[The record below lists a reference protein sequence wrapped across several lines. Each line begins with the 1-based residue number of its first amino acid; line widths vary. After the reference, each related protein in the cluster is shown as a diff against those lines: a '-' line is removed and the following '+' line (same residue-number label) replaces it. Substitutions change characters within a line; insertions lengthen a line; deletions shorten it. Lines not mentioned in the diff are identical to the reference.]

1 MEIFRLFGSIFV
13 NSDEAEKSISRTEE
27 KAESLGSKLGNGI
40 KTAAKWG
47 TAIVGGATAA
57 VGGLLAVTNK
67 TAEYAD
73 EIDKLS
79 ERTGIGRE
87 RLQELRYAAA
97 QSDVEFSVLEKAVKK
112 MSETS
117 VLAAD
122 GSKKAAEAFEML
134 GISLTNTDGSMKSVN
149 QLFEESMNALAD
161 MEESVE
167 RNYIGNQIFGRGFT
181 EMLPLLNA
189 GSDGIQELSD
199 RARELGLVMSEEA
212 VIANVTFGDT
222 LEDIKQSFSGVVR
235 GLTNSFLPM
244 MQQFADFI
252 INNMPAVQEMLGGVM
267 NSLGDAVAA
276 VLPFLMDLIQN
287 ALPPMIDLFS
297 QIASD
302 ILPPVITLF
311 TDILQAVLPPLIEL
325 FSGIITTVLPPLMD
339 LLTIIIEDIL
349 PPFIQLFTDVIDAI
363 LPPLMD
369 LFKQIIDTLLP
380 PLIDLFKQ
388 IIDAV
393 MPFLI
398 ELFDEFT
405 ETVLPPL
412 MELIDE
418 IVQVILPPL
427 LDLFND
433 LAEVVLPLVMTVFE
447 ALLPVIE
454 PIMNAIA
461 DVIRIVLALIKGDW
475 EEVWDGIKSF
485 FGNIW
490 DTICNAAEGFGKIFG
505 NIFEGIKKVVLGV
518 WDGLVGGIKKAI
530 NWIINGINTFIRGL
544 NKIKI
549 PDWVPGVGGKG
560 LNIKE
565 IPLLAYGGEI
575 TQKGHAIVGEAGPE
589 LLELPQG
596 AKVKPL
602 SGEGIDYERLEAI
615 AYTSFFEAFVDAMKS
630 LGKGEIR
637 IDIDGRT
644 LAREMIPRIIAEN
657 QRMGVVTV

>member
-1 MEIFRLFGSIFV
+1 MIAIELFRLFGSIFID
-13 NSDEAEKSISRTEE
+13 NEEANKSISKTEE
-27 KAESLGSKLGNGI
+27 KAESLGTKLGKGI

-47 TAIVGGATAA
+47 TAIVGGASAA

-73 EIDKLS
+73 EIDKMA
-79 ERTGIGRE
+79 ERTNIGRE
-87 RLQELRYAAA
+87 RLQELRYAAS

-199 RARELGLVMSEEA
+199 RARELGLVMSEDA
-212 VIANVTFGDT
+212 VVANVVFGDT
-222 LEDIKQSFSGVVR
+222 MADLKDSFGALVR
-235 GLTNSFLPM
+235 DFTNGMLPM
-244 MQQFADFI
+244 FQEFI
-252 INNMPAVQEMLGGVM
+252 NFILANMPMIQETVGGVF
-267 NSLGDAVAA
+267 SALGNAVLG

-297 QIASD
+297 KIASD

-311 TDILQAVLPPLIEL
+311 TDILQTVLPPLISL
-325 FSGIITTVLPPLMD
+325 FSGIITTILPPLID
-339 LLTIIIEDIL
+339 LLTVVIEDIL
-349 PPFIQLFTDVIDAI
+349 PPFIDLFNDILSTV

-380 PLIDLFKQ
+380 PLIDLFEQ
-388 IIDAV
+388 IIDAI

-398 ELFDEFT
+398 ELFNQFT

-412 MELIDE
+412 MELINE

-433 LAEVVLPLVMTVFE
+433 LAQVVLPLVMEVFE
-447 ALLPVIE
+447 ALQPVIE
-454 PIMNAIA
+454 PAMKAIA
-461 DVIRIVLALIKGDW
+461 AIIKTVLALIKGDW
-475 EEVWDGIKSF
+475 EGAWNGIKEFFSNALDYYINIAKGFKDTFIAVFKAIKDSVTAIWDSLVNGIKS
-485 FGNIW
+485 
-490 DTICNAAEGFGKIFG
+490 
-505 NIFEGIKKVVLGV
+505 
-518 WDGLVGGIKKAI
+518 
-530 NWIINGINTFIRGL
+530 GINFIISGI
-544 NKIKI
+544 NAFIKGVNSIKI

-560 LNIKE
+560 INIPT
-565 IPLLAYGGEI
+565 IPMLANGGEI
-575 TQKGHAIVGEAGPE
+575 IKGGAAIVGERGPE
-589 LLELPQG
+589 LINLPTG
-596 AKVKPL
+596 AKVTPL
-602 SGEGIDYERLEAI
+602 QGAETTVNV
-615 AYTSFFEAFVDAMKS
+615 YTMLDGKVVAKS
-630 LGKGEIR
+630 TSR
-637 IDIDGRT
+637 IQ
-644 LAREMIPRIIAEN
+644 A
-657 QRMGVVTV
+657 QRNNSKSRALGVVPAW